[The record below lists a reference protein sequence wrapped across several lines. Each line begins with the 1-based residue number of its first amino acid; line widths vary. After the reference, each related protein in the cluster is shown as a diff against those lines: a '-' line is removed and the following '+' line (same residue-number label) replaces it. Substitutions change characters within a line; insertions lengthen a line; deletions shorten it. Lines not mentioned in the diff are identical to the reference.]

1 MERKSFR
8 VMEEESG
15 RNECLKQKCWHWASG
30 DLVVVTSGEV
40 GERCHAPGFLQRG
53 VPWLP
58 IQFARTPSPVG
69 PFQLV
74 WGGRS

>member
-15 RNECLKQKCWHWASG
+15 RNECLKQKCRHWASG

-40 GERCHAPGFLQRG
+40 GESWVGCPGEDQ
-53 VPWLP
+53 V
-58 IQFARTPSPVG
+58 
-69 PFQLV
+69 
-74 WGGRS
+74 